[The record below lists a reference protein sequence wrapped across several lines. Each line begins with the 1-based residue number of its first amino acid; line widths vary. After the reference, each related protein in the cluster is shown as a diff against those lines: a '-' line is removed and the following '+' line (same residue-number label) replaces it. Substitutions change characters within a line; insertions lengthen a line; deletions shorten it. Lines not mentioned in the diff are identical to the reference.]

1 MREIITSIAEII
13 GAGLIALGV
22 GFIFGKG
29 AAFIAAG
36 IFVIA
41 GSYLAGNNQ

>member
-1 MREIITSIAEII
+1 MREIITSIAEVV
-13 GAGLIALGV
+13 GASLITLGI

-29 AAFIAAG
+29 AAFVVAG

-41 GSYLAGNNQ
+41 GSYLVGNTK

>member
-1 MREIITSIAEII
+1 MREIITSITEII
-13 GAGLIALGV
+13 GAALITLGI

-29 AAFIAAG
+29 AAFVAAG

>member
-1 MREIITSIAEII
+1 MREIITSITEII

-29 AAFIAAG
+29 AAFVVAG
-36 IFVIA
+36 IFVIV

>member
-1 MREIITSIAEII
+1 MREIITSIAEIV
-13 GAGLIALGV
+13 GATFITLGI
-22 GFIFGKG
+22 GFILGKG

-41 GSYLAGNNQ
+41 GSYLAGSNR